1 MGNENLEENNMVPE
15 SENADECEQVEEQSI
30 PIDDETAQLNDK
42 LLRLGAEFDNFRKR
56 SNREKEEFRKY
67 ATESIMINMLEVCDN
82 FERALDSAKSA
93 DNENIGSVIDGI
105 EMVLKQFIS
114 ILEKEGVKKIE
125 CRGEEFDPHLHEA
138 MLHIKTNEYPDNT
151 IIDVHKPGYML
162 HSRVIRPVMV
172 TIAKK
177 PENDQNKSGKKQT
190 TNNN

>member
-1 MGNENLEENNMVPE
+1 MDNENLEESNMISE

-30 PIDDETAQLNDK
+30 DDEIAQLKDK

-67 ATESIMINMLEVCDN
+67 ATESIMLNMLEVCDN

-93 DNENIGSVIDGI
+93 DNDNIGSVVDGI

-114 ILEKEGVKKIE
+114 ILEREGIQKIE

-138 MLHIKTNEYPDNT
+138 TLHIETNEYPDNT

-162 HSRVIRPVMV
+162 HSRVIRPVIV

-177 PENDQNKSGKKQT
+177 PEND
-190 TNNN
+190 